1 MNGAPSPSH
10 VVASESSPLSGHT
23 SFLPSGSSSKKDAPG
38 KEQGNFKEVWGGK
51 ISRSAR
57 SQGLRVPRFRD
68 LVVSRFYDFVV
79 YGCQVPKV
87 SRSWGF
93 QILKFR
99 SLWVSGFQVLRF
111 PGVRGQATGL
121 KKVDSKI
128 QGVKI

>member
-1 MNGAPSPSH
+1 MW
-10 VVASESSPLSGHT
+10 V
-23 SFLPSGSSSKKDAPG
+23 G
-38 KEQGNFKEVWGGK
+38 KV
-51 ISRSAR
+51 SRLAR

-68 LVVSRFYDFVV
+68 LVLSRFYDFVV

-93 QILKFR
+93 QILRFR
-99 SLWVSGFQVLRF
+99 SLWVSGCQVLRF
-111 PGVRGQATGL
+111 PGGPGQATAL

>member
-10 VVASESSPLSGHT
+10 VVASESSALSGHT
-23 SFLPSGSSSKKDAPG
+23 SFIPSGSSSEEDAPG
-38 KEQGNFKEVWGGK
+38 KEQDYFSEVWVGK
-51 ISRSAR
+51 VSRLAR

-68 LVVSRFYDFVV
+68 LGVSRFYDFVV

-111 PGVRGQATGL
+111 PGFEVAMFRGCT
-121 KKVDSKI
+121 DSGSK
-128 QGVKI
+128 